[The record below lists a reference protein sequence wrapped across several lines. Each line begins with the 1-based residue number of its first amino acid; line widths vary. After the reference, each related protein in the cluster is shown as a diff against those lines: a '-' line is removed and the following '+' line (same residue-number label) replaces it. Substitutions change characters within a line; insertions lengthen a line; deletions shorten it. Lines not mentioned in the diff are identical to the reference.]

1 MVNTKDPDKD
11 LYEVLMDHDEMS
23 EDESVGDLEGSDP
36 DPDAIEDEDYD
47 FDDLINDEDDDEDQ
61 D

>member
-1 MVNTKDPDKD
+1 VNTKNPDKD

-36 DPDAIEDEDYD
+36 DPEAIEDEDYD
-47 FDDLINDEDDDEDQ
+47 FDDMINDEDDDEE
-61 D
+61 